1 MGTQA
6 YHLCGGAGLKKKYK
20 IAVTIANSGIP
31 ILIGA
36 AANNAAVIPTA
47 TTTAG
52 PFIGLGL
59 DTATYSATQG
69 DAEGIVSVDVRP
81 DLVTRMTI
89 SGGAAEGTA
98 LTLITEETGESAGL
112 VLTSGDVGATDM
124 DGGMLFRVSGGSTGE
139 SRSIT
144 AWSTGASITVVVPFT
159 SDIDTGD
166 TFIAV
171 PFNTVGDGAASGGDG
186 MGDAT
191 LTTLFTQVRGDI
203 AVGDGVDIVVTD
215 IVVKSTTQA
224 FLYFTLRD
232 HALNV
237 DTI

>member
-20 IAVTIANSGIP
+20 IAVTIADPGIP

-47 TTTAG
+47 ATTAG

-69 DAEGIVSVDVRP
+69 DAEGIVSVDIRP

-98 LTLITEETGESAGL
+98 LTLITEETGEAAGL
-112 VLTSGDVGATDM
+112 VLTSGDVGTTDM
-124 DGGMLFRVSGGSTGE
+124 DGGMLFRVNTGE

-144 AWSTGASITVVVPFT
+144 AFSSGASLTVVVPFT
-159 SDIDTGD
+159 ADIAVGD

-215 IVVKSTTQA
+215 VVVKSTTQA